1 MRGSVIWF
9 ALAAAWGFDCLL
21 ALIRHNLVQSALA
34 GFFAC
39 CFLATGLF
47 FRKRER
53 KLMRR

>member
-9 ALAAAWGFDCLL
+9 ALAAAWGLDSLL
-21 ALIRHNLVQSALA
+21 ALIRHNPTQSALA

-53 KLMRR
+53 KLMHR